1 MESSVSCVAR
11 SRKFLPKNPGNPR
24 QKAENKISRHCE
36 IKYDLISPRPRML
49 TRAFSRKITAERA
62 PNQKKMW
69 ELEKLQINLLSSQL
83 MLVKELVMLVVSRWR
98 RLTRLM

>member
-1 MESSVSCVAR
+1 
-11 SRKFLPKNPGNPR
+11 
-24 QKAENKISRHCE
+24 
-36 IKYDLISPRPRML
+36 ML
-49 TRAFSRKITAERA
+49 TRAFSRKIRAERA

-98 RLTRLM
+98 RLTR